1 MMDCV
6 LTSSEVQVD
15 LALPHSY
22 LQMYSRDMMDCV
34 LFSSE
39 VDLDYLQM
47 YSRDMMDC
55 VLFSS
60 EVDLG
65 LPHSLEY
72 LY

>member
-15 LALPHSY
+15 LALPHS
-22 LQMYSRDMMDCV
+22 
-34 LFSSE
+34 
-39 VDLDYLQM
+39 LDYLQM